1 MLVGRHRLLSPEID
15 PVKCQDKKGRI
26 YTLDHN
32 YRCFERRTTIRSNE
46 DIKWYWIPARMFF
59 SLRVIG
65 NIKAP
70 AILFS
75 DSRMAGHGPVQPKKR
90 FEDAVC
96 AWLRAQLLW
105 PEDTIYEFT
114 HEFLHMKSYTWIHS
128 WIRIWI
134 FTYEFVFEFSYMNSY
149 TNSSSNFIYK

>member
-1 MLVGRHRLLSPEID
+1 
-15 PVKCQDKKGRI
+15 
-26 YTLDHN
+26 
-32 YRCFERRTTIRSNE
+32 
-46 DIKWYWIPARMFF
+46 MFF

-96 AWLRAQLLW
+96 A
-105 PEDTIYEFT
+105 
-114 HEFLHMKSYTWIHS
+114 
-128 WIRIWI
+128 
-134 FTYEFVFEFSYMNSY
+134 
-149 TNSSSNFIYK
+149 